1 MQRQLRS
8 SLFLASLL
16 LNSCTGTPV
25 TLEDQAAT
33 NIAVVNATQNTS
45 ATLTAASQTEP
56 VSQADATP
64 AANPLRLALE
74 REYEWQC
81 PVETSGATLRVANWF
96 TYIDETTIPNFE
108 QFCGIT
114 VDYVE
119 YADSYEAAAFLRA
132 EDNPFD
138 VMILSDSDVLVF
150 AQQGL
155 LLPLNPALL
164 PNISNLNPE
173 LLNRSFDPGNRY
185 SYPYLWGTIGVGY
198 NTVAVEGTITSWTQ
212 VFGRTDLR
220 IGWMNSPREM
230 LGIAL
235 RFLGL
240 DPNTQDPADLSRAR
254 DYLISHSENVSLV
267 DDENGQTLL
276 ASGELDIV
284 IEYSGDV
291 FQIIDECNCQTFVYA
306 VPEEGTPF
314 ALDTMAIPVG
324 ASHPALAHA
333 FLDYLMIPRIAAS
346 IADYTAYASPNQAAI
361 NRGLIDP
368 VLLNNA
374 GIYPGDLAQQNLF
387 IILSTPDLETLYE
400 TYWEQVV
407 AVIG

>member
-1 MQRQLRS
+1 MLQQLRS
-8 SLFLASLL
+8 RVLLACLL
-16 LNSCTGTPV
+16 LTSCAGAAS
-25 TLEDQAAT
+25 TLENQVAT
-33 NIAVVNATQNTS
+33 NIAAVNATQNTS
-45 ATLTAASQTEP
+45 ATLNAVLQPEPINEAAAASDTTP
-56 VSQADATP
+56 V
-64 AANPLRLALE
+64 RLALE

-81 PVETSGATLRVANWF
+81 PVDSFEATLRVANWF
-96 TYIDETTIPNFE
+96 TYIDEVSVPNFE
-108 QFCGIT
+108 QLCGIT

-119 YADSYEAAAFLRA
+119 YADSYEVAAFLRA
-132 EDNPFD
+132 EENPFD

-155 LLPLNPALL
+155 LLPLNSALL

-173 LLNRSFDPGNRY
+173 FLNRSFDPGNRY

-198 NTVAVEGTITSWTQ
+198 NTVAVEGAITSWSQ
-212 VFGRTDLR
+212 VFERTDLR

-235 RFLGL
+235 GFLGL
-240 DPNTQDPADLSRAR
+240 DPNTQNPGDLRRAR
-254 DYLISHSENVSLV
+254 DYLINHSENVILV

-276 ASGELDIV
+276 ASGELDVV

-291 FQIIDECNCQTFVYA
+291 FQIIDECNCQTFAYA
-306 VPEEGTPF
+306 VPEEGTPS

-368 VLLNNA
+368 LLLNNS
-374 GIYPGDLAQQNLF
+374 GIYPGDVARQNLF
-387 IILSTPDLETLYE
+387 IILSTPELEALYE
-400 TYWEQVV
+400 TYWAEVV
-407 AVIG
+407 AVLD